1 MNNFLLVLFF
11 SVSKTL
17 ALNPTFQLVF
27 ESTYISVGEDS
38 TGKFYGSI
46 INLSSDSIFVAV
58 ISKEIVL
65 LNDWSTS
72 ICLGELC
79 YNESIDSASVQLGTS
94 DSVSLGVLAWTN
106 GLGEGVI
113 KLDVFNIAFPD
124 ENIILELHF
133 DTDQLYLINNQNY
146 NPQKFKI
153 IQAYPNPFNPTTSL
167 QYGLSKDG
175 AVNITIYDM
184 MGRIVKRLVDGSQ
197 TAGFKTVQWD
207 ATNDRNESIPAGLY
221 LYTMQTGQ
229 QRETGKMVLIK

>member
-1 MNNFLLVLFF
+1 MNKFLFVLFF
-11 SVSKTL
+11 AVSRTL

-184 MGRIVKRLVDGSQ
+184 MGRLVKTLVDGSQ
-197 TAGFKTVQWD
+197 TAGFKTAQWD
-207 ATNDRNESIPAGLY
+207 ATNDRNEPVSAGIY
-221 LYTMQTGQ
+221 HYTVQLGKH
-229 QRETGKMVLIK
+229 REAKKMLLLK